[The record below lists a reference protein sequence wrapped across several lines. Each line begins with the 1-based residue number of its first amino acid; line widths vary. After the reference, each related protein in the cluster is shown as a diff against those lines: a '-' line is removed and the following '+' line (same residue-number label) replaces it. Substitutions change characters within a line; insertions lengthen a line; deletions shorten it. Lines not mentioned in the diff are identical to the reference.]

1 MASREVCD
9 KNKGPAANLD
19 NLIQFLQVRNAELC
33 GAAGAILYN
42 DPADSAPYG
51 TDKVYPE
58 YVWLPKTGVQR
69 GSIFKG
75 RGDPLTP
82 GLPSIDGVYRIPQ
95 ESATLPKIP
104 ATPMPYGDVE
114 NIFKLME
121 GKVLRNV
128 L

>member
-1 MASREVCD
+1 MCD

-19 NLIQFLQVRNAELC
+19 NLIQYLQVRKAESC